1 MRRHIR
7 SLTTAVLL
15 LAALCVFAFIP
26 ADGAA
31 HPPGV
36 VMLTE
41 AELAALP
48 PFPADLERGMLLGA
62 VPPGATLDLGAAAAA
77 AIPTADLGAAAA
89 AAVPTADLGAAAA
102 AAIPPG
108 VAAGLGGAVA
118 AAPASAARNFAFTC
132 PPAILFNPDAGVGLI
147 TPGDG
152 YTVANVEA
160 LSTNATTTK
169 FYFCWR
175 SGTTKTNWATVCRER
190 GTGSMYGGS
199 YRAEVLGSP
208 RDLFCLASV
217 SGSDAGAAVVVEVAK

>member
-1 MRRHIR
+1 MRHHIR
-7 SLTTAVLL
+7 SVSTAVLL
-15 LAALCVFAFIP
+15 LATLCVFALIP
-26 ADGAA
+26 REGEA

-36 VMLTE
+36 VLLTE

-62 VPPGATLDLGAAAAA
+62 VPPGAAL
-77 AIPTADLGAAAA
+77 
-89 AAVPTADLGAAAA
+89 DLGAAAA

-108 VAAGLGGAVA
+108 VAADLGGAVA
-118 AAPASAARNFAFTC
+118 AAPASTPRNFAFTC
-132 PPAILFNPDAGVGLI
+132 PPATLFNPDAGVGLI

-152 YTVANVEA
+152 YTVANVEV
-160 LSTNATTTK
+160 LSTNASTTK

-175 SGTTKTNWATVCRER
+175 TGTTKTNWATVCRER

-199 YRAEVLGSP
+199 YRAEVTAAP

-217 SGSDAGAAVVVEVAK
+217 SGSDAGAAVAVEVAK

>member
-1 MRRHIR
+1 MRPHLR
-7 SLTTAVLL
+7 SIGTAVLL
-15 LAALCVFAFIP
+15 LAALCVFAFVP
-26 ADGAA
+26 TGGAA

-48 PFPADLERGMLLGA
+48 AFPPDLERGLLLGA

-77 AIPTADLGAAAA
+77 AL
-89 AAVPTADLGAAAA
+89 
-102 AAIPPG
+102 PPG
-108 VAAGLGGAVA
+108 VAAELGGAVA
-118 AAPASAARNFAFTC
+118 AAPATSPRNFAFTC
-132 PPAILFNPDAGVGLI
+132 PPATLFNPDAGVGLI

-152 YTVANVEA
+152 YTVANVEV
-160 LSTNATTTK
+160 LTSNATTTK

-190 GTGSMYGGS
+190 GTGSLYGGS
-199 YRAEVLGSP
+199 YRAEVSSAP

-217 SGSDAGAAVVVEVAK
+217 SGSDAGAAVAVEVAK

>member
-1 MRRHIR
+1 MRRYIR

-26 ADGAA
+26 TDGAA

-89 AAVPTADLGAAAA
+89 AA
-102 AAIPPG
+102 IPPG

-152 YTVANVEA
+152 YTVGNVEV
-160 LSTNATTTK
+160 LSSNATTTK

-175 SGTTKTNWATVCRER
+175 NGTTKTNWATVCRER

-217 SGSDAGAAVVVEVAK
+217 SGSDAGAAVAVEVAK